1 MEPPLPLNAEPVTNV
16 IEPLLPSL
24 VDPVL
29 TNTAPEMPLDT
40 AFADDTVTDPVELLD
55 DPPLWIKTTPPV
67 SLAEVVPADRTTA
80 PPAPLLPLPTTRLM
94 EPPLPPAAVPDTRSN
109 SPVFPDELVPLL
121 SVNEPEDP
129 VEIAF
134 ADANTSV
141 PVVPLFPLA
150 PESTE
155 TEPPSLFDAVVVPA

>member
-24 VDPVL
+24 VVPVL

-67 SLAEVVPADRTTA
+67 SLAEVVPADRTRA
-80 PPAPLLPLPTTRLM
+80 PPAPLPLIPTATLI
-94 EPPLPPAAVPDTRSN
+94 D
-109 SPVFPDELVPLL
+109 
-121 SVNEPEDP
+121 
-129 VEIAF
+129 
-134 ADANTSV
+134 
-141 PVVPLFPLA
+141 PLFPLLA
-150 PESTE
+150 
-155 TEPPSLFDAVVVPA
+155 